1 MIDSKNVELI
11 VDLLILYKEDKYKS
25 YLLEIQRLMN
35 DNTLITDADNYYD
48 EFITTHKD
56 TFFTLS
62 KISINLWIKLVYNIY
77 HIPIED

>member
-1 MIDSKNVELI
+1 MINNENVELI

-25 YLLEIQRLMN
+25 YLLEIQRLIN

-77 HIPIED
+77 FVPIED

>member
-1 MIDSKNVELI
+1 MINNENVELI

-77 HIPIED
+77 FVPIED

>member
-1 MIDSKNVELI
+1 MINNENVELI
-11 VDLLILYKEDKYKS
+11 VDLLILYKEDKYQS
-25 YLLEIQRLMN
+25 YLLEIQRLIN

>member
-25 YLLEIQRLMN
+25 YLLEIQRLIN
-35 DNTLITDADNYYD
+35 DNTIITDADEYYN
-48 EFITTHKD
+48 EFITTHRD
-56 TFFTLS
+56 TFFSLS

-77 HIPIED
+77 FIPIED